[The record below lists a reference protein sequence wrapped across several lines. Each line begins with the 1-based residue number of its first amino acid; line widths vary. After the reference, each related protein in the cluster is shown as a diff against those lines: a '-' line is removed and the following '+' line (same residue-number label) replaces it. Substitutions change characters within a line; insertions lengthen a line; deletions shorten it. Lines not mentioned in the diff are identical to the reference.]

1 MIKYY
6 ILSSAILTAL
16 AISCG
21 TQSDLIAVVEEKDML
36 PADSIDNML
45 DIIAFVDSA
54 NVVESVKEQYVAMKE
69 ENEALQEE
77 LVEVKEELT
86 ITTQHLEKAKEIIS
100 SSSITDTVKSNFELL
115 PISKANYN

>member
-21 TQSDLIAVVEEKDML
+21 TQNDLIAVIDEKDVL
-36 PADSIDNML
+36 PSDSIDDML
-45 DIIAFVDSA
+45 QVIAFVDSA

-69 ENEALQEE
+69 ENKSLQEE

-86 ITTQHLEKAKEIIS
+86 ITTQHLEKAKEIITANS
-100 SSSITDTVKSNFELL
+100 FSDTIKSDFVLL
-115 PISKANYN
+115 PIKK